1 MKNITIFSTFYCRK
15 REAPCVESLE
25 VCCSTKNKLE
35 PSDPDHHPQGCGYR
49 NPNGVS
55 FKITGLNSGESQFG
69 EFPWIV
75 LVKQNDIDSQ
85 QNCGGSLIHPQ
96 VVLTAAHCV
105 YSNQSYYIRAGDWDT
120 NSTKEPYQ
128 HEDVDVE
135 SVVVHPH
142 FSPGPLYND
151 IALLFLKK
159 SVKIGPHIDTI
170 CLPAQNYES
179 HNGRC
184 YSSGWGKQAL
194 GYADSYPH
202 IMKKVG
208 IFQLPRDLC
217 LEQLKQTR
225 LSKYFQLHSSFLC
238 AGGEKGNDTCHG
250 DGGSPL
256 VCPIKGQ
263 PYRYYQAG
271 IVSWGIGC
279 GQQNIPGVYV
289 DVAQFRNW
297 IDQRMKERGLKT
309 NQYQF

>member
-1 MKNITIFSTFYCRK
+1 MH
-15 REAPCVESLE
+15 
-25 VCCSTKNKLE
+25 VCCTAKHKLE

-55 FKITGLNSGESQFG
+55 FKITGLNSGETQFG

-75 LVKQNDIDSQ
+75 AIKQNDLESQ
-85 QNCGGSLIHPQ
+85 LSCGGALIHPQ
-96 VVLTAAHCV
+96 AVVTAAHCV
-105 YSNQSYYIRAGDWDT
+105 YKNESYYIRAGEWDT

-128 HEDVDVE
+128 HEDVEVE
-135 SVVVHPH
+135 SVVIHPH
-142 FSPGPLYND
+142 FTPGPLYND
-151 IALLFLKK
+151 IALLFLKNP
-159 SVKIGPHIDTI
+159 VKIGPHIDTI
-170 CLPAQNYES
+170 CLPPQNYEM

-184 YSSGWGKQAL
+184 YSSGWGKSAL
-194 GYADSYPH
+194 RYTDYYPH
-202 IMKKVG
+202 IMKKIA
-208 IFQLPRDLC
+208 IFQLPKDLC
-217 LEQLKQTR
+217 LEQLKKTR
-225 LSKYFQLHSSFLC
+225 LSKYFQLHYSFLC

-289 DVAQFRNW
+289 DVAQFRKW
-297 IDQRMKERGLKT
+297 IDQHMKHHGLST